1 MTGRAGSPLRRES
14 GDKIRPMRTK
24 LTLLV
29 SATALILTALVSSS
43 LTQVRPYRI
52 SDRQVA
58 QLLDRIK
65 KESDRFRKGLKDAL
79 NKSRFNSTER
89 EADINAYVK
98 DFEEQT
104 KRLKDNFDAHR
115 STTGDVDAVL
125 IRGARIDAFMNR
137 YPLTARAQGDW
148 SALRGDL
155 EVLAST
161 YNVSW
166 RWGGELGPVVSS
178 LPYRI
183 TDKEVEAIIHRIEN
197 QSDTFRKSLDAALD
211 KSRLDGTRRE
221 DDINSFVKE
230 FYKETKRLHDN
241 FDNHKSTANDV
252 RTVLDRAA
260 QIDQFI
266 ARNRLR
272 NDRDAQRDWARLRTH
287 LNELASVYS
296 VSWRWRY
303 E

>member
-1 MTGRAGSPLRRES
+1 
-14 GDKIRPMRTK
+14 MRIK

-29 SATALILTALVSSS
+29 AAAALILTALVTSS
-43 LTQVRPYRI
+43 LAQLRPYRT
-52 SDRQVA
+52 SDREVA
-58 QLLDRIK
+58 QLLDRIR
-65 KESDRFRKGLKDAL
+65 KESDRFTKSLKQAL
-79 NKSRFNSTER
+79 NQSRVNSTER

-104 KRLKDNFDAHR
+104 KRLEDNFDAHR

-137 YPLTARAQGDW
+137 YPLTSRAQGDW
-148 SALRGDL
+148 SALRGHL
-155 EVLAST
+155 EALAST

-230 FYKETKRLHDN
+230 FYKETKQLHEN

-272 NDRDAQRDWARLRTH
+272 NDRDAQRDWAKLRTH
-287 LNELASVYS
+287 LDELARVYS

>member
-1 MTGRAGSPLRRES
+1 
-14 GDKIRPMRTK
+14 MRTK

-29 SATALILTALVSSS
+29 SATALVLTALVTSS
-43 LTQVRPYRI
+43 LAQLQPYRV
-52 SDRQVA
+52 SDREVTK
-58 QLLDRIK
+58 LLDQIK

-125 IRGARIDAFMNR
+125 IRGARIDAFMSR
-137 YPLTARAQGDW
+137 YPLTPRAQGDW

-221 DDINSFVKE
+221 DDINSLVKE
-230 FYKETKRLHDN
+230 FYKETKQLHEN
-241 FDNHKSTANDV
+241 FDNHKSAANDV

-272 NDRDAQRDWARLRTH
+272 NDRDAQRDWVKLRTH
-287 LNELASVYS
+287 LDELARVYS

>member
-1 MTGRAGSPLRRES
+1 
-14 GDKIRPMRTK
+14 MRTK

-29 SATALILTALVSSS
+29 SATALVLTALVTSS
-43 LTQVRPYRI
+43 LAQLQPYRV
-52 SDRQVA
+52 SDREVA
-58 QLLDRIK
+58 KLLDQIK

-125 IRGARIDAFMNR
+125 IRGARIDAFMSR
-137 YPLTARAQGDW
+137 YPLTPRAQGDW
-148 SALRGDL
+148 SALRGNL

-230 FYKETKRLHDN
+230 FYKETKQLHEN

-272 NDRDAQRDWARLRTH
+272 NDRDAQRDWAKLRTH
-287 LNELASVYS
+287 LDELARVYS

>member
-1 MTGRAGSPLRRES
+1 
-14 GDKIRPMRTK
+14 MRTK

-29 SATALILTALVSSS
+29 SATALVLTALVTSS
-43 LTQVRPYRI
+43 LAQLQPYRV
-52 SDRQVA
+52 SDREVA
-58 QLLDRIK
+58 KLLDQIK

-125 IRGARIDAFMNR
+125 IRGARIDAFMSR
-137 YPLTARAQGDW
+137 YPLTPRAQGDW

-230 FYKETKRLHDN
+230 FYKETKQLHEN
-241 FDNHKSTANDV
+241 FDSHKSTANDV

-272 NDRDAQRDWARLRTH
+272 NDRDAQRDWAKLRTH
-287 LNELASVYS
+287 LDELARVYS

>member
-1 MTGRAGSPLRRES
+1 
-14 GDKIRPMRTK
+14 MRTK

-29 SATALILTALVSSS
+29 SATALVLTALVTSS
-43 LTQVRPYRI
+43 LAQLQPYRV
-52 SDRQVA
+52 SDREVA
-58 QLLDRIK
+58 KLLDQIK

-125 IRGARIDAFMNR
+125 IRGARIDAFMSR
-137 YPLTARAQGDW
+137 YPLTPRAQGDW

-166 RWGGELGPVVSS
+166 RWGGELGPVVSG

-230 FYKETKRLHDN
+230 FYKETKQLHEN
-241 FDNHKSTANDV
+241 FDSHKSTANDV

-272 NDRDAQRDWARLRTH
+272 NDRDAQRDWAKLRTH
-287 LNELASVYS
+287 LDELARVYS

>member
-1 MTGRAGSPLRRES
+1 
-14 GDKIRPMRTK
+14 MRTK

-29 SATALILTALVSSS
+29 SATALVLTALVTSS
-43 LTQVRPYRI
+43 LAQLQPYRV
-52 SDRQVA
+52 SDREVTK
-58 QLLDRIK
+58 LLDQIK

-125 IRGARIDAFMNR
+125 IRGARIDAFMSR
-137 YPLTARAQGDW
+137 YPLTPRAQGDW
-148 SALRGDL
+148 SALRGNL

-230 FYKETKRLHDN
+230 FYKETKQLHEN

-272 NDRDAQRDWARLRTH
+272 NDRDAQRDWAKLRTH
-287 LNELASVYS
+287 LDELARVYS

>member
-1 MTGRAGSPLRRES
+1 
-14 GDKIRPMRTK
+14 MRTK

-29 SATALILTALVSSS
+29 SATALVLTALVTSS
-43 LTQVRPYRI
+43 LAQLQPYRV
-52 SDRQVA
+52 SDREVTK
-58 QLLDRIK
+58 LLDQIK

-125 IRGARIDAFMNR
+125 IRGARIDAFMSR
-137 YPLTARAQGDW
+137 YPLTPRAQGDW

-230 FYKETKRLHDN
+230 FYKETKQLHEN
-241 FDNHKSTANDV
+241 FDSHKSTANDV

-272 NDRDAQRDWARLRTH
+272 NDRDAQRDWAKLRTH
-287 LNELASVYS
+287 LDELARVYS

>member
-1 MTGRAGSPLRRES
+1 
-14 GDKIRPMRTK
+14 MRTK

-29 SATALILTALVSSS
+29 SATALVLTALVTSS
-43 LTQVRPYRI
+43 LAQLQPYRV
-52 SDRQVA
+52 SDREVTK
-58 QLLDRIK
+58 LLDQIK

-125 IRGARIDAFMNR
+125 IRGARIDAFMSR
-137 YPLTARAQGDW
+137 YPLTPRAQGDW

-230 FYKETKRLHDN
+230 FYKETKQLHEN
-241 FDNHKSTANDV
+241 FDSHKSTANDV

-272 NDRDAQRDWARLRTH
+272 NDREAQRDWAKLRTH
-287 LNELASVYS
+287 LDELARVYS